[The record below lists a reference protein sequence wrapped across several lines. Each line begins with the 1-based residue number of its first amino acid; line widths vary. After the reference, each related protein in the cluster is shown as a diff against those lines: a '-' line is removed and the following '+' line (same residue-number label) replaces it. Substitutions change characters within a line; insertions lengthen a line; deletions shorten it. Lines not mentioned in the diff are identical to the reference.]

1 LHPEEGESEMQEIE
15 LISIDTLE
23 EIKSSK
29 IDLIKIDIEGN
40 ELAALQGAIKTI
52 EKDKPT
58 IIVELLRK
66 WMKPFGHQPQEVVEI
81 LNKLGYECWALS
93 DFEMRKIES
102 IDEKTVETNFLFVHS
117 NQIVDVVSEQA

>member
-1 LHPEEGESEMQEIE
+1 MQEIE